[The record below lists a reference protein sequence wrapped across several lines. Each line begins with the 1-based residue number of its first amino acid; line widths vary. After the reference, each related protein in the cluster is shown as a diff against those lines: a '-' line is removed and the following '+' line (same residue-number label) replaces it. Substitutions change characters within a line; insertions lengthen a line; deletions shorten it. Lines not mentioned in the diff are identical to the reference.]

1 MITIPEGTEIA
12 NTYRVEARL
21 GSGAF
26 GTVYRVKHRYLGTL
40 ALKFLPADADAV
52 ERMAAEG
59 ARHAHLF
66 HPNITRV
73 FDVNVTEVSGETFV
87 YIASEYMP
95 SGDLDTYFESTQRLP
110 VHEWRI
116 LVEDILSALDH
127 AHTQTRPVFHRDI
140 KPANVLIGGTSTPT
154 FKLGDFGVS
163 TETWQNRPTASAHG
177 TVAYQ
182 APECALGS
190 YVVESDLYGAA
201 VVIYRALVGTYP
213 FSLTGT
219 SEDILRCKQDPQPP
233 SKFRLECPVELDDV
247 LLRALSPDPFSRYHS
262 AAELRQALLKAG
274 PLHR

>member
-1 MITIPEGTEIA
+1 MITLPEGTDIA
-12 NTYRVEARL
+12 NTYHVEARL

-40 ALKFLPADADAV
+40 ALKFLPADPESV
-52 ERMAAEG
+52 ERIAAEG
-59 ARHAHLF
+59 ARHARLF
-66 HPNITRV
+66 HPNITRI

-95 SGDLDTYFESTQRLP
+95 SGDLDTYLESVQRLP
-110 VHEWRI
+110 VDEWRI
-116 LVEDILSALDH
+116 LVHDILSGLDH
-127 AHTQTRPVFHRDI
+127 AHTQSRPVFHRDI

-163 TETWQNRPTASAHG
+163 TETELTRPTARAGG
-177 TVAYQ
+177 TIAYQ

-190 YVVESDLYGAA
+190 YVIESDLYGAA

-213 FSLTGT
+213 FPLTGT

-233 SKFRLECPVELDDV
+233 SKFRLDCPAKLDDV
-247 LLRALSPDPFSRYHS
+247 LLRALSPDPFGRYHE
-262 AAELRQALLKAG
+262 AVELREALLAT
-274 PLHR
+274 PVA